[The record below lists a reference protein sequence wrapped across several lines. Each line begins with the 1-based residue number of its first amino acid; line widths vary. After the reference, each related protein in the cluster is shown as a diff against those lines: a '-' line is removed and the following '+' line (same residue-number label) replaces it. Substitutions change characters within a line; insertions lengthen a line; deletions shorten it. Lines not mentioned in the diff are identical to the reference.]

1 MGMQAE
7 DRGTG
12 LVTPEAVSLNLEIAG
27 VGSRLIGVIVDGVI
41 QGAVLFAGVMAGS
54 ASPDFGDGF
63 ALVVIGIIFFTLVIY
78 GYQGIFEGLW
88 EGQTPGK
95 KVARTRVVS
104 DNGQPVGWRQVVIR
118 SIFRLIDNSP
128 IGVLTII
135 LTRRSQR
142 LGDLAAGTLV
152 VRDQKVPEP
161 HRLDLA
167 PQPERDELAR
177 SLDTSGVTEQEYAL
191 IRSFLQRRATLESAA
206 RSDVAARL
214 AAPLRKR
221 LGTGSAGVGDE
232 QFLEAVLLSVR
243 ARGEGGDFLT

>member
-1 MGMQAE
+1 MNESISIVWQSMGMQAE
-7 DRGTG
+7 DRRTG

-27 VGSRLIGVIVDGVI
+27 VGSRLIGVIVDGLI

-135 LTRRSQR
+135 L
-142 LGDLAAGTLV
+142 
-152 VRDQKVPEP
+152 
-161 HRLDLA
+161 
-167 PQPERDELAR
+167 
-177 SLDTSGVTEQEYAL
+177 
-191 IRSFLQRRATLESAA
+191 
-206 RSDVAARL
+206 
-214 AAPLRKR
+214 
-221 LGTGSAGVGDE
+221 
-232 QFLEAVLLSVR
+232 
-243 ARGEGGDFLT
+243 